1 MLVGGPVA
9 GGEPGPGDGLLAAE
23 GEGPQLLL
31 VKHRVP
37 DTWAQW
43 SGVRW
48 GYSEHF
54 NAHDLIQI
62 NLKLTAAYLRTVYLL
77 VCPPW

>member
-43 SGVRW
+43 SHRIF
-48 GYSEHF
+48 ECPRF
-54 NAHDLIQI
+54 DLDIYI
-62 NLKLTAAYLRTVYLL
+62 YPDIST
-77 VCPPW
+77 